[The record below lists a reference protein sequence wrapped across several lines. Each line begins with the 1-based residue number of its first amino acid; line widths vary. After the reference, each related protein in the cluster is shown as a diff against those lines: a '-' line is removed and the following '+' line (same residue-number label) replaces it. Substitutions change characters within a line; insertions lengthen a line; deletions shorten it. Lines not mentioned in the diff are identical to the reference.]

1 MQSRGRAT
9 LGDTIIDFDRMEIRC
24 SSHLIPATSLQF
36 RLLKFFFDNPNRVI
50 SRKELIRAVWKK
62 RKRASLRA
70 VDTCIW
76 NLRRKLEKN
85 PGSGSVFFQTVHGE
99 GYRFEST
106 GWTFATSSA
115 RSDED
120 QGRF

>member
-9 LGDTIIDFDRMEIRC
+9 FGDTVIDFDRMEIVC
-24 SSHLIPATSLQF
+24 SSQPIPATSLEF
-36 RLLKFFFDNPNRVI
+36 RLLKFFLENPNRVI
-50 SRKELIRAVWKK
+50 SRKQLIRAVWKK

-76 NLRRKLEKN
+76 NLRRKLERS
-85 PGSGSVFFQTVHGE
+85 PGSSVFFQTVHGE

-106 GWTFATSSA
+106 GWTFTTSSTQ
-115 RSDED
+115 SYED

>member
-9 LGDTIIDFDRMEIRC
+9 FGDTVIDFDRMEIFC
-24 SSHLIPATSLQF
+24 SSQPIPATSLEF
-36 RLLKFFFDNPNRVI
+36 RLLKFFLENPNRVI

-70 VDTCIW
+70 VDNCIW
-76 NLRRKLEKN
+76 NLRRKLERR
-85 PGSGSVFFQTVHGE
+85 PGSSVFFQTVHGE
-99 GYRFEST
+99 GYRFESA
-106 GWTFATSSA
+106 GWTFTTSSTQ
-115 RSDED
+115 SHED